1 MGCLLNSSGQRSAV
15 FCANFFN
22 DHHVFDNR
30 WHIRDIHTLLQAL
43 FECHGDVPRLCARV
57 GASDFCWTLD
67 YSPVF
72 YAQLLFEGFLPISTE
87 CAGCL
92 VVLPKLHKNRCLLQ
106 LRSSSEIGEEACS
119 SMLHVSKTTRKHAK
133 KYRLCCRTSN
143 LNEVIDGCIA
153 QHGENWLYPHIRA
166 ILRSLTRSVPV
177 VSDIGNPQASV
188 LTPQACISA
197 RGSCGG
203 GSAKDDKSA
212 GSEIADKSSK
222 PNKIL
227 HQGVQGPHIRT
238 VAIELRHKTSG
249 KLVAG
254 ELGVIVG
261 AIYMSLSGF
270 YTTSGTGTIQLVA
283 LGAYLRSVGCH
294 LWDFGMGMEYKLKL
308 GATNVPRAEFIA
320 LFRKLRTLPPVR
332 LPKTD
337 AECVGATLDLIRTQH
352 ESRK

>member
-1 MGCLLNSSGQRSAV
+1 MVAAALPVYGFESLLAVIVSGR
-15 FCANFFN
+15 
-22 DHHVFDNR
+22 
-30 WHIRDIHTLLQAL
+30 
-43 FECHGDVPRLCARV
+43 
-57 GASDFCWTLD
+57 
-67 YSPVF
+67 
-72 YAQLLFEGFLPISTE
+72 
-87 CAGCL
+87 
-92 VVLPKLHKNRCLLQ
+92 
-106 LRSSSEIGEEACS
+106 
-119 SMLHVSKTTRKHAK
+119 
-133 KYRLCCRTSN
+133 YRLCCRTSN

-294 LWDFGMGMEYKLKL
+294 LWDFGMGMEC
-308 GATNVPRAEFIA
+308 TCNQTRVFCI
-320 LFRKLRTLPPVR
+320 V
-332 LPKTD
+332 
-337 AECVGATLDLIRTQH
+337 LINILHAMTVM
-352 ESRK
+352 